1 MISKR
6 GLQFHLVV
14 TDVAGFTRSR
24 YSYAVV
30 GLRISAVSSKIS
42 AGGEAKERRIRT
54 GQYVD
59 ATVVS
64 DL

>member
-1 MISKR
+1 M

-14 TDVAGFTRSR
+14 TDVAGSTRSR
-24 YSYAVV
+24 HSYAVV
-30 GLRISAVSSKIS
+30 GLRISAASSNII
-42 AGGEAKERRIRT
+42 AGGETKERRIRT

-59 ATVVS
+59 VTVVS